1 MIGNLSAYQLNY
13 GWNIRGIKLE
23 KIPQEQYDKALGQ
36 FRLQLNGIMNNFR
49 CYGLNDDVD
58 GATKEIIKLTE
69 QFAMR
74 VRGKDIPIRV
84 RETPRRRP
92 TE

>member
-1 MIGNLSAYQLNY
+1 M
-13 GWNIRGIKLE
+13 E

-36 FRLQLNGIMNNFR
+36 FKLQLNGIMNCFR
-49 CYGLNDDVD
+49 CYGLDPDVD
-58 GATKEIIKLTE
+58 GATGEIIKLAE

-74 VRGKDIPIRV
+74 IRGKDIPIKV
-84 RETPRRRP
+84 RDKPRRKP